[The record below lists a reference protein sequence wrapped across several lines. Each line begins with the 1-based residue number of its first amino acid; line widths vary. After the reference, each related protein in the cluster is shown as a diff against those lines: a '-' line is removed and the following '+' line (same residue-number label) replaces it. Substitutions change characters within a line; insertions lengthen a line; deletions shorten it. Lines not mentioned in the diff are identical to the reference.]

1 MIIERK
7 YLSVLEKYFFDL
19 RIILLIV
26 VLAYLATYFAIPATP
41 GNAPNDHPLGW
52 WGWSDQG
59 KYLLSANAL
68 SNFDFAPDKHFY
80 PPLYSALGAIFLK
93 WSSGHMYFV
102 LNLFSLLWFAFV
114 FVRFADR
121 YVPRWGSVALLFGT
135 TIFNYTLFENYVIPW
150 TSTLSVALL
159 ASGFLGLVW
168 LDEVQN
174 GLPSRVSGLQ
184 VFFVATCLGL
194 LVPTR
199 PADAV
204 VGGVIG
210 LGLLIIYCQTRKKFV
225 KSVPRISHFFL
236 LSIVGASIGPLFFIS
251 FNTVVF
257 GSPTGGYIQAAGAN
271 GFFPADLPEKFISL
285 WLDGF
290 TLYGE
295 PNAGLTERYPWL
307 FLSLAGLVWV
317 LIRGDSLL
325 RSVAYAIVVL
335 FVLYLPYGDLMP
347 NGLWRYLNIHYF
359 KWSFPFLALFAVLLV
374 NKVLFSRRD
383 RKGWVISLICL
394 FVIPL
399 FLLSLHCFVD
409 VTSVLMRTANN
420 KKDISLEL
428 PEKRVDLIDIK
439 GLSGGFTDV
448 YFGSHR
454 LLLDGR
460 ELIRVRDYRLLPMS
474 WGVRLLF
481 IRPVV
486 GHSVEFY
493 PDQKLTRLP
502 GPLSAQLG
510 TYRFTLGALKPF
522 RQLARHTIITD
533 YNLGETI
540 DFSQQGISTLY
551 ATQGWSEPEAWGRWS
566 VNGESA
572 IQMRL
577 VEPSS
582 QVLELELVMG
592 AFVGGSHTCQQVNV
606 LVNAKEIARQSLCM
620 GKGGEQPS
628 SYKFVLAPELLR
640 ADSKIDIRLVTPNSI
655 SPKTLGISADDR
667 VLGVGVRSLRLAA
680 SEN

>member
-7 YLSVLEKYFFDL
+7 YLSGLGKYVFDL
-19 RIILLIV
+19 RIMLLFV
-26 VLAYLATYFAIPATP
+26 ALAYLATYFAIPATP

-121 YVPRWGSVALLFGT
+121 YIPRWGSVALLFGT

-168 LDEVQN
+168 LDEVKN
-174 GLPSRVSGLQ
+174 GLPTRVSGLQ

-210 LGLLIIYCQTRKKFV
+210 LGLLIGYWQTRKKCV
-225 KSVPRISHFFL
+225 ESVPRIGNFFF
-236 LSIVGASIGPLFFIS
+236 LSIVGVSIGPIFFLS

-271 GFFPADLPEKFISL
+271 GFFPADLPEKFVSF
-285 WLDGF
+285 WLDGY

-325 RSVAYAIVVL
+325 RSVAYAIVLL
-335 FVLYLPYGDLMP
+335 FVLYLPYGDLLP

-359 KWSFPFLALFAVLLV
+359 KWTFPFLALFAVLLAKHV
-374 NKVLFSRRD
+374 FVSWCQGKKRAIPSILLF
-383 RKGWVISLICL
+383 G
-394 FVIPL
+394 IPFL
-399 FLLSLHCFVD
+399 LLSLHFAVD
-409 VTSVLMRTANN
+409 MTSVVIHTANN
-420 KKDISLEL
+420 QTDIAIEL
-428 PEKRVDLIDIK
+428 SNEQVDFVDFK
-439 GLSGGFTDV
+439 GISGGFTDV

-454 LLLDGR
+454 LHLDGR

-481 IRPVV
+481 IRPVI
-486 GHSVEFY
+486 GHFLAFY
-493 PDQKLTRLP
+493 PDQKVTRSP
-502 GPLSAQLG
+502 GPLSAYQG
-510 TYRFTLGALKPF
+510 TYRFRLGALKPF
-522 RQLARHTIITD
+522 RQLAQHEIFTD
-533 YNLGETI
+533 YRLGETI
-540 DFSQQGISTLY
+540 NFSQHGSSRLY
-551 ATQGWSEPEAWGRWS
+551 ATHGWSEPEDWGRWS
-566 VNGESA
+566 INKEAV

-577 VEPSS
+577 AEPTSHA
-582 QVLELELVMG
+582 LELELVMG
-592 AFVGGSHTCQQVNV
+592 AFLGGSHACQQVNV
-606 LVNAKEIARQSLCM
+606 LVNAKEISRQSLCM
-620 GKGGEQPS
+620 DKGGEHPS
-628 SYKFVLAPELLR
+628 SYKFILAPELFR
-640 ADSKIDIRLVTPNSI
+640 ANSKIDIRFVTPNSI
-655 SPKTLGISADDR
+655 SPKTLRMSADNR
-667 VLGVGVRSLRLAA
+667 VLGLGVRSFRLAV